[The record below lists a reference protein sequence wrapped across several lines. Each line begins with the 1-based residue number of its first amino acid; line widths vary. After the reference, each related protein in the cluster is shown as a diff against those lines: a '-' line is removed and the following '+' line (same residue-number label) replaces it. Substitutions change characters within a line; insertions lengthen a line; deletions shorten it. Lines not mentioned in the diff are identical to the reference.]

1 MWPGQLMNH
10 KDHSLIFVVPPP
22 ASFHSGGNLYNAFL
36 IKALEEEGVACFL
49 TEPERPITGK
59 KGTVF
64 WDSLF
69 LDRLEYLDPSA
80 RNWLV
85 VHHLE
90 SLYPPPGI
98 SGTLC
103 FEQKERP
110 LLEHFDG
117 FLVSSPFTAAYL
129 REKKLGDRDI
139 LVIEPALVFEPE
151 TPKRHVKSIRALMVA
166 NLQERKG
173 IFPFL
178 EALAVHEPGF
188 DFSLTIV
195 GSAAMEPGYA
205 KKCMDLMKS
214 DPGLS
219 GKVLYAG
226 AKTPQEIRT
235 LYLQANLFISTA
247 FMETYGM
254 ALQEAA
260 ATGLPLLVRKGGHAG
275 NHVMESQNGLVF
287 ETIPQLV
294 QELNVLAND
303 LKKLSWLAENAARFA
318 KNNDYSWKDA
328 AKLLINHLK

>member
-1 MWPGQLMNH
+1 MNH
-10 KDHSLIFVVPPP
+10 KDHSLTFVVPPP

-36 IKALEEEGVACFL
+36 IEALKEEGVACSL
-49 TEPERPITGK
+49 TEPEKLTTGN

-69 LDRLEYLDPSA
+69 LGRLEYLDSSA
-80 RNWLV
+80 SNWLI

-90 SLYPPPGI
+90 SLYPPEGF
-98 SGTLC
+98 SSAQW
-103 FEQKERP
+103 FEQEERR
-110 LLEHFDG
+110 LLEQFDG

-129 REKKLGDRDI
+129 RGKNLGDQDI
-139 LVIEPALVFEPE
+139 LVIEPALLFELE
-151 TPKRHVKSIRALMVA
+151 TPKRQVKSIRALMVA

-188 DFSLTIV
+188 DFSLTIA

-205 KKCMDLMKS
+205 KKCMDFMESEPNL
-214 DPGLS
+214 G
-219 GKVLYAG
+219 GKVFYEG
-226 AKTPQEIRT
+226 AKTPQEIRA
-235 LYLQANLFISTA
+235 LYWEANLFISTA

-260 ATGLPLLVRKGGHAG
+260 ATGLPLLVMKGGNAG
-275 NHVMESQNGLVF
+275 NHVIEGQNGLVF

-294 QELNVLAND
+294 QELNVLAKD
-303 LKKLSWLAENAARFA
+303 LKKLSWLGENAARLA
-318 KNNDYSWKDA
+318 KNNHYSWKDA